1 MCVYIYGYN
10 IYLYIYVYIYTCL
23 YIYIYIYLYMYVYLF
38 IYIYDVGGAIGQIV
52 AARGADA
59 LSIAGRSPVTD
70 LISTTIQLST
80 NSEYLKATKND
91 CCNATNNGN

>member
-1 MCVYIYGYN
+1 M
-10 IYLYIYVYIYTCL
+10 YIYTN
-23 YIYIYIYLYMYVYLF
+23 IYIYMYLYMTSAVRLG
-38 IYIYDVGGAIGQIV
+38 VQIV